1 MSGQYDGDAVKK
13 GLEYLKTYQ
22 PGRPRG
28 LFGDAEAQIHYF
40 YGHYYAA
47 QAMWLEGKEAWAEWY
62 PAIRNELLDRQS
74 ASGFWIDN
82 GVCNE
87 YGTAMALIILQIPN
101 DYLPIF
107 QR

>member
-1 MSGQYDGDAVKK
+1 
-13 GLEYLKTYQ
+13 
-22 PGRPRG
+22 
-28 LFGDAEAQIHYF
+28 
-40 YGHYYAA
+40 
-47 QAMWLEGKEAWAEWY
+47 MWLEGGEAWAEWY
-62 PAIRNELLDRQS
+62 PAIRNELIHRQS
-74 ASGFWIDN
+74 ASGYWTDT

>member
-1 MSGQYDGDAVKK
+1 
-13 GLEYLKTYQ
+13 
-22 PGRPRG
+22 
-28 LFGDAEAQIHYF
+28 
-40 YGHYYAA
+40 
-47 QAMWLEGKEAWAEWY
+47 MWLEGKEAWAEWY
-62 PAIRNELLDRQS
+62 PAIRKELVVKQS
-74 ASGFWIDN
+74 ASGFWTDS